1 MITDDIVIREVEK
14 GSGDI
19 SIMAN
24 EHDVTITDLQHYN
37 DNSIT
42 LTRKEWKKV
51 LPKLLEIVIE

>member
-19 SIMAN
+19 SIMADS
-24 EHDVTITDLQHYN
+24 HDITITDLQHH

-42 LTRKEWKKV
+42 LTREEWKKV
-51 LPKLLEIVIE
+51 LIKLVQIVLD